1 MALRPRSMHE
11 QLNGYLFGPGGV
23 PTQVPT
29 PSASPRHAMAPPN
42 ADVPQGRRPIPAS
55 SEGPKKTNAQIPV
68 ARMVVKPDTAPNP
81 FAHEF
86 PIEGDIVVVERD
98 LTYSAPKHAAA
109 RLGGTAGS
117 MGRVRTLQD
126 VDGELQRLASDLKTR
141 FVAPGKPT
149 YAADDRV
156 FPWSVDGVVNNVDN
170 EDEFNEYKEHTIA
183 NVAVQG
189 PCRLRHDADARGKI
203 EPKGTHTLAT
213 VLVGLLEVEDT
224 TKKTFAYRLL
234 RFTNAEIARNAS
246 WFRALVVAAG
256 AAEEAELVSA
266 ATNTPP
272 AKVAHFVSVWTV
284 GRVLDAN
291 QSPGMVTLNVG
302 VSRLDVQYLDAVP
315 DYQKVEDVSGGTPS
329 KKRVG
334 VYVKRVQGN
343 SPFYAPTDARLADG
357 TEVRFVEE
365 WTNRPPVRYPEETLS
380 GRYGPF
386 VRDGAD
392 VANLRKVLLAS
403 GWP

>member
-11 QLNGYLFGPGGV
+11 QLNGYLFGPGGT

-29 PSASPRHAMAPPN
+29 PSASPRHSMAPPN
-42 ADVPQGRRPIPAS
+42 ADVPEGRRPIPAS

-86 PIEGDIVVVERD
+86 PMEGDIVMVERD
-98 LTYSAPKHAAA
+98 LTYNVVKHAAA

-117 MGRVRTLQD
+117 MCRVRTLQD
-126 VDGELQRLASDLKTR
+126 VDAEMQRLASGLTTR
-141 FVAPGKPT
+141 FVAPGNPKIT
-149 YAADDRV
+149 ADDRI

-189 PCRLRHDADARGKI
+189 PCRLRHDADARGPI

-224 TKKTFAYRLL
+224 KKKTFSYRLL
-234 RFTNAEIARNAS
+234 RFTNAEIARNKN
-246 WFRALVVAAG
+246 WFAKLVVAGG
-256 AAEEAELVSA
+256 AAEEAELASGGD
-266 ATNTPP
+266 
-272 AKVAHFVSVWTV
+272 KVAHFVCVWTV
-284 GRVLDAN
+284 GKVLDAN
-291 QSPGMVTLNVG
+291 QSLNMLTLNVG
-302 VSRLDVQYLDAVP
+302 VSRLDAQFFDAVP
-315 DYQKVEDVSGGTPS
+315 DYQQVADVASGKP
-329 KKRVG
+329 RFG

-343 SPFYAPTDARLADG
+343 SPFDATSDARLADG

-365 WTNRPPVRYPEETLS
+365 WTQRTSPTRYPEETLA

-386 VRDGAD
+386 VSDGAD
-392 VANLRKVLLAS
+392 VANLREVILAS

>member
-11 QLNGYLFGPGGV
+11 QLNGYLFGQGGV

-29 PSASPRHAMAPPN
+29 PSASPRHALAPPN
-42 ADVPQGRRPIPAS
+42 AYVPQGRRPIPAS

-81 FAHEF
+81 FTHEF

-117 MGRVRTLQD
+117 MCRVRTLQD

-141 FVAPGKPT
+141 FVAPGKPA
-149 YAADDRV
+149 YAAEDRI

-170 EDEFNEYKEHTIA
+170 EDELNEYKEHTIA

-189 PCRLRHDADARGKI
+189 PCRLRHDADARGAI

-224 TKKTFAYRLL
+224 AAKQFAYRLL
-234 RFTNAEIARNAS
+234 RFTNVEIARNVG
-246 WFRALVVAAG
+246 WFQKLVVAAG
-256 AAEEAELVSA
+256 AATEAELA
-266 ATNTPP
+266 GD
-272 AKVAHFVSVWTV
+272 KVAHFLSVWTV

-291 QSPGMVTLNVG
+291 QSPNMVTLNVG
-302 VSRLDVQYLDAVP
+302 VSRLDTQYFNAVP
-315 DYQKVEDVSGGTPS
+315 DYQKVYDVAGGTPS
-329 KKRVG
+329 TRVG
-334 VYVKRVQGN
+334 VYVKRVQG
-343 SPFYAPTDARLADG
+343 SRPFDAATDARLADG
-357 TEVRFVEE
+357 REVRFVEE
-365 WTNRPPVRYPEETLS
+365 WTNRSSSIRYPEETLA

-386 VRDGAD
+386 ERDGVP
-392 VANLRKVLLAS
+392 VANLRKALLAS

>member
-1 MALRPRSMHE
+1 MALRPRPMHE
-11 QLNGYLFGPGGV
+11 QLSGYLFGPGGT

-29 PSASPRHAMAPPN
+29 PSASPRHPMAPPN
-42 ADVPQGRRPIPAS
+42 ADVPEGRRPIPAS

-81 FAHEF
+81 FTHEF
-86 PIEGDIVVVERD
+86 PMEGDIVLVERD
-98 LTYSAPKHAAA
+98 LTYNAVKHAAA

-117 MGRVRTLQD
+117 MCRVRTLQD
-126 VDGELQRLASDLKTR
+126 VDAELTRRASDLKTR
-141 FVAPGKPT
+141 FVAPGNPKIT
-149 YAADDRV
+149 ADDRI

-170 EDEFNEYKEHTIA
+170 EDKFNEYKEHTIA

-189 PCRLRHDADARGKI
+189 PCRLRHDADVRGPI

-224 TKKTFAYRLL
+224 TNSTFAYRLL
-234 RFTNAEIARNAS
+234 RFTNAEIARNKT
-246 WFRALVVAAG
+246 WFEKLVVAAG
-256 AAEEAELVSA
+256 AAEEAELSSGD
-266 ATNTPP
+266 
-272 AKVAHFVSVWTV
+272 KVAHFVCVWTV
-284 GRVLDAN
+284 GKVLDAN
-291 QSPGMVTLNVG
+291 QSPNMLTLNVG
-302 VSRLDVQYLDAVP
+302 VSRLDAQFFDAVP
-315 DYQKVEDVSGGTPS
+315 DYQQVQDVTSGTAS
-329 KKRVG
+329 KRVG

-343 SPFYAPTDARLADG
+343 SPFYAPTDAKLADG

-365 WTNRPPVRYPEETLS
+365 WTNRPSIRYPEETLA

-386 VRDGAD
+386 VSDGAD
-392 VANLRKVLLAS
+392 VANLREVILAS

>member
-1 MALRPRSMHE
+1 MALRPRPMHE
-11 QLNGYLFGPGGV
+11 QLSGYLFGPGGT

-29 PSASPRHAMAPPN
+29 PSASPRHPMAPPN
-42 ADVPQGRRPIPAS
+42 VDVPEGRRPIPAS

-81 FAHEF
+81 FTHEF
-86 PIEGDIVVVERD
+86 PMEGDIVMVERD
-98 LTYSAPKHAAA
+98 LTYNAVKHAAA

-117 MGRVRTLQD
+117 MCRVRTLQD
-126 VDGELQRLASDLKTR
+126 VDAELQRRPRSEDAVCGARNPKIT
-141 FVAPGKPT
+141 
-149 YAADDRV
+149 ADDRI

-170 EDEFNEYKEHTIA
+170 EDKFNEYKEHTIA

-189 PCRLRHDADARGKI
+189 PCRLRHDADVRGPI

-234 RFTNAEIARNAS
+234 RFTNAEIARNKN
-246 WFRALVVAAG
+246 WF
-256 AAEEAELVSA
+256 EKPSA
-266 ATNTPP
+266 A
-272 AKVAHFVSVWTV
+272 ARGGGRVASGGDKAAHFVCVWTV
-284 GRVLDAN
+284 GKVLDAN
-291 QSPGMVTLNVG
+291 QSLNMLTLNVG
-302 VSRLDVQYLDAVP
+302 VSRLDAQFFDAVP
-315 DYQKVEDVSGGTPS
+315 DYQTVTDVTSGTAS
-329 KKRVG
+329 KRVG

-343 SPFYAPTDARLADG
+343 RPFDAKFDAKLADG

-365 WTNRPPVRYPEETLS
+365 WTNRPSIRYPEETLA

-386 VRDGAD
+386 VSDGAD
-392 VANLRKVLLAS
+392 VANLRK
-403 GWP
+403 

>member
-11 QLNGYLFGPGGV
+11 QLSGYLFGPGGV

-42 ADVPQGRRPIPAS
+42 ADVPEGRRPIPAS

-81 FAHEF
+81 FAHAF
-86 PIEGDIVVVERD
+86 PIEGDIVMVERD
-98 LTYSAPKHAAA
+98 LTYNAVKHAAA

-117 MGRVRTLQD
+117 MCRVRTLQD
-126 VDGELQRLASDLKTR
+126 VDGELQRLASELKTR
-141 FVAPGKPT
+141 FSAPGVPDAKIDP
-149 YAADDRV
+149 DDRV

-170 EDEFNEYKEHTIA
+170 EDKFNEYKEHTIA

-189 PCRLRHDADARGKI
+189 PCRLRHDADARGPI

-224 TKKTFAYRLL
+224 TKKRFAYRLL
-234 RFTNAEIARNAS
+234 RFTNTEIARNAN

-256 AAEEAELVSA
+256 AAEEAELASGGG
-266 ATNTPP
+266 
-272 AKVAHFVSVWTV
+272 KVAHFVSVWTV

-315 DYQKVEDVSGGTPS
+315 DYQQVTDVASGTPS
-329 KKRVG
+329 LRFG

-343 SPFYAPTDARLADG
+343 SPFDAKTDARLADG
-357 TEVRFVEE
+357 REVRFVEE
-365 WTNRPPVRYPEETLS
+365 WTNRAAIRYPEDTLS
-380 GRYGPF
+380 GRHGPF
-386 VRDGAD
+386 VRDGAP

>member
-126 VDGELQRLASDLKTR
+126 VDDELQRLASDLKTR
-141 FVAPGKPT
+141 FSAPGVPDAKVDP
-149 YAADDRV
+149 DDRV

-189 PCRLRHDADARGKI
+189 PCRLRHDADARGPI

-213 VLVGLLEVEDT
+213 VLVGLLEVADT

-234 RFTNAEIARNAS
+234 RFTNAEIARNAN

-266 ATNTPP
+266 A
-272 AKVAHFVSVWTV
+272 KVAHFVSVWTV

-291 QSPGMVTLNVG
+291 QSLNMVTLNVG

-315 DYQKVEDVSGGTPS
+315 DYQKVADVASGKT
-329 KKRVG
+329 RVG
-334 VYVKRVQGN
+334 VYVKRVQGRP
-343 SPFYAPTDARLADG
+343 PFDVTTDARLADG

-365 WTNRPPVRYPEETLS
+365 WTNRPGIRYPEETLS

-386 VRDGAD
+386 VRDGAN
-392 VANLRKVLLAS
+392 VANLRKVILAS